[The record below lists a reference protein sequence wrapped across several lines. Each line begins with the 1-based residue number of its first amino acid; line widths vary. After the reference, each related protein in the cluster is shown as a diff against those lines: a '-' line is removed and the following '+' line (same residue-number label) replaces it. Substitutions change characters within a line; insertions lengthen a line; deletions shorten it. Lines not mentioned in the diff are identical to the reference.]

1 MAILNLHKALRSL
14 RKTPLIL
21 QHILKPVTQ
30 EMAQTLRDG
39 DDGWS
44 ILYIM
49 CHLYDYE
56 QIYTERARLS
66 LELNNPTFPVVPSN
80 DELSEQRQYQNQNMR
95 EILDGYLI
103 RRQEFIKLLESLTDE
118 QWARQ
123 GIHRQ
128 TGESTVLHLAI
139 NTALHDI
146 DHIGQIIQ
154 AMGDNL

>member
-1 MAILNLHKALRSL
+1 MALLNPHKALRSL

-21 QHILKPVTQ
+21 QRMLEPITQ
-30 EMAQTLRDG
+30 DMAQSLRDG

-44 ILYIM
+44 ILYIV

-56 QIYTERARLS
+56 QIYSERARLM

-80 DELSEQRQYQNQNMR
+80 DELSEQHQYQNQDMR
-95 EILDGYLI
+95 EILDGYLT
-103 RRQEFIKLLESLTDE
+103 RRQEFIKLLEGLSDE

-123 GIHRQ
+123 GVHRQ

-146 DHIGQIIQ
+146 DHIGQIVQ
-154 AMGDNL
+154 AMDV

>member
-1 MAILNLHKALRSL
+1 M

-21 QHILKPVTQ
+21 QRTLQPITQ
-30 EMAQTLRDG
+30 EMAQSLCDG
-39 DDGWS
+39 NDGWN
-44 ILYIM
+44 ILYIV

-56 QIYTERARLS
+56 QIYTERARLM
-66 LELNNPTFPVVPSN
+66 LELNNPTFPVVPGN
-80 DELSEQRQYQNQNMR
+80 DELSEQHQYQNQDMG
-95 EILDGYLI
+95 EILDGYLT
-103 RRQEFIKLLESLTDE
+103 RRQEFIKLLEGLSDE

-146 DHIGQIIQ
+146 DHIGQIVQ
-154 AMGDNL
+154 AMDDKL